1 MSTPE
6 VAALFP
12 VLPRAAAVLRDSR
25 FAASIDAVERS
36 ERARVWCRHG
46 LDHLLDVARLAHIS
60 NLESGCGIPRDVV
73 YAAAL
78 LHDIGR
84 SVQYATGED
93 HDAAGARIAG
103 EILGTV
109 DADYRFSAEERAAIV
124 AAVAGHRGL
133 DGSSETGL
141 DALPRLIAVADKAS
155 RPCYAC
161 GARTSCYWPE
171 EKKNLE
177 LNA

>member
-1 MSTPE
+1 MGAPE
-6 VAALFP
+6 AAAAFP
-12 VLPRAAAVLRDSR
+12 AMPRA
-25 FAASIDAVERS
+25 DAVMRDERFS
-36 ERARVWCRHG
+36 RALAAIERAERDRVWCRHG
-46 LDHLLDVARLAHIS
+46 LGHLLDVARLAHIA
-60 NLESGCGIPRDVV
+60 NLEQGCGIPRDVV

-84 SVQYATGED
+84 AEQYASGED

-109 DADYRFSAEERAAIV
+109 DADHRFSAEERAAIA
-124 AAVAGHRGL
+124 AAVAGHRGR
-133 DGSSETGL
+133 DGGGRSGL
-141 DALPRLIAVADKAS
+141 AALPCLIAAADGAS

-161 GARTSCYWPE
+161 GARSSCYWPE
-171 EKKNLE
+171 DRKNLE